1 MIISALIFS
10 SAILSLGQQAQPV
23 TCPVMGGPIA
33 KGQAV
38 TEYNGVR
45 FTYCCAGCDTEFAKD
60 PSGILEKSAK
70 AGKTVGVSLFDPVSM
85 KRVDAEKAKGGFSD
99 YKGVRF
105 YFESADDK
113 AAFDKEPKKYGVM
126 PKKEALFCPVMKNA
140 VASYAK
146 ASGYA
151 DYDGVRYYFCC
162 AGCDTKFAAEPAKF
176 AEVATEKVQ
185 KPATMPEKSEK
196 GSGGGK

>member
-1 MIISALIFS
+1 MIISALIFT
-10 SAILSLGQQAQPV
+10 SAVLHSNLQAAPIC
-23 TCPVMGGPIA
+23 CPVMGGPVA

-60 PSGILEKSAK
+60 PSAAIEKSAK
-70 AGKTVGVSLFDPVSM
+70 AGKTVGVSMFDPISM
-85 KRVDAEKAKGGFSD
+85 KKIDIDKAKGGFSD
-99 YKGVRF
+99 YKGIRF
-105 YFESADDK
+105 YFDNADEK
-113 AAFDKEPKKYGVM
+113 AAFDKEPKKYGMM
-126 PKKEALFCPVMKNA
+126 PKKEALYCPVMNSPVK
-140 VASYAK
+140 SYDK

-176 AEVATEKVQ
+176 AEGAKDKVQ
-185 KPATMPEKSEK
+185 KPTTMPGKADKE
-196 GSGGGK
+196 SGGR